1 MQIMEDVM
9 KTNAGNG
16 ATGRLSKQLRRHS
29 LYIAMI
35 SAITVPTVSALQPA
49 MVDMGPFKVVPQ
61 LTVNTGYD
69 DNLFLTEGNEK
80 ESWVTVLNPSV
91 QFIAEDGPNTYTLAY
106 AAAKG
111 IYHDSTDD
119 NYLDHTF
126 LAEANL
132 EFNSRNALDVRAN
145 FVRGHE
151 ARGTGANQGNNA
163 LLNPKPVKYDDRNLD
178 ARYTYG
184 AKDAKGR
191 IELAAGYQNRHYV
204 SFREQNAARD
214 RSTRGAGATFYYR
227 VAPKTQALFEVRRKD
242 IDYDLTTSV
251 LDSTE
256 TTFLAGVTWE
266 ATAKTTG
273 SVKIGQTDKDFDNS
287 SVEGDED
294 IHWEVSLDWSPR
306 TYSTVSLVTNKKPEE
321 TDGNGTYIDRTGY
334 RLSWDHEWTSFVS
347 SEIAIARLESDYV
360 SSIREDEEDE
370 FSIRLNYAMR
380 RWLDVGLNYVYS
392 DRDSNLTGL
401 TFDKNTVYL
410 TVDVAL

>member
-1 MQIMEDVM
+1 M
-9 KTNAGNG
+9 TTHAGNG
-16 ATGRLSKQLRRHS
+16 AMGSLSKQLQRHS
-29 LYIAMI
+29 LYIAVA
-35 SAITVPTVSALQPA
+35 SVVAVSPASALQPA
-49 MVDMGPFKVVPQ
+49 MVDMGPFKVIPQ
-61 LTVNTGYD
+61 VTINTGYD
-69 DNLFLTEGNEK
+69 DNLYLTESNEK

-91 QFIAEDGPNTYTLAY
+91 QFVARDGANRYVVAY
-106 AAAKG
+106 AMAKG
-111 IYHDSTDD
+111 VYHSSSDD

-132 EFNSRNALDVRAN
+132 EFNSRNALDIRAN
-145 FVRGHE
+145 FIRGHE
-151 ARGTGANQGNNA
+151 ARGTGANQGDNA

-191 IELAAGYQNRHYV
+191 VELAAGYQNRHYV

-214 RSTRGAGATFYYR
+214 RSIRGAGATFYYR

-242 IDYDLTTSV
+242 IDYDLTTSL

-266 ATAKTTG
+266 ATAKTKG
-273 SVKIGQTDKDFDNS
+273 SVKVGQTDKDFKIS
-287 SVEGDED
+287 TVEGDQD
-294 IHWEVSLDWSPR
+294 IHWEVSLDWSPK
-306 TYSTVSLVTNKKPEE
+306 TYSTVRLVTNKKPEE

-347 SEIAIARLESDYV
+347 SEIAVARRDSDYF
-360 SSIREDEEDE
+360 SSVREDEEDE

-380 RWLDVGLNYVYS
+380 RWLDVGFNYVYS
-392 DRDSNLTGL
+392 DRDSNLAGL

-410 TVDVAL
+410 TVDMAL